1 MLSYLTILALSQL
14 EPLFWKTTK
23 HEIQSPICISP
34 AVCEKNL
41 SICYRAIGNIDISN
55 EIMLL
60 FGELRALLEN

>member
-34 AVCEKNL
+34 AVCEKTL
-41 SICYRAIGNIDISN
+41 SAIEQF
-55 EIMLL
+55 EIHQ
-60 FGELRALLEN
+60 